1 MLLRYG
7 LLAAIVLT
15 IVVSLVPSPSAALEV
30 HESEEYWVEE
40 PLPETP
46 PLGLTGGRTDA
57 PVADSIEREN
67 RFAAAAFLR
76 IAVRRPIAGRSEI
89 DEPVDLRHRR
99 DTARHPRLIPALA
112 PREDSTDPL

>member
-30 HESEEYWVEE
+30 HEIEEYWVEE

-46 PLGLTGGRTDA
+46 PLGLSGGRTDA
-57 PVADSIEREN
+57 PVADSIERHN

-76 IAVRRPIAGRSEI
+76 VEVR
-89 DEPVDLRHRR
+89 
-99 DTARHPRLIPALA
+99 RLIPRRSDTDDPEDLRRRNEAQRPHGIPA
-112 PREDSTDPL
+112 VEPPEDSPDPF